1 MRKLAYALFLTTVI
15 LAGTPV
21 PGANA
26 AETKLPRIGFLAWD
40 AASCRSEAFVTA
52 LRELGRVEG
61 RNVVIDC
68 HHAGG
73 RHDGLAPAAAESV
86 RRRPDVIVA
95 ITHDYAEAARRVTQD
110 IPIVMIVGGDP
121 VAAGLVA
128 SLARPGGNITG
139 VGHFS
144 PELNAKRLELLKA
157 VSPRIKRVAVLV
169 FSPDKTSDLGQLN
182 LRDTEQAAKALG
194 LELRVVDVDDG
205 EKLDRAFD
213 AIVSARAD
221 AVYVLP
227 NRLFAVQ
234 MQRIAD
240 LAMWHRLPTIHFYE
254 KFPQVGGLMAY
265 GVDFQAVHRR
275 AAVYVDKILKGANP
289 AELPIEQATR
299 FELVINLETA
309 RELGLKVPQALL
321 LRAHKVIR

>member
-1 MRKLAYALFLTTVI
+1 MRKLAYALFLTAVT
-15 LAGTPV
+15 LAGTLV
-21 PGANA
+21 PGADA

-40 AASCRSEAFVTA
+40 AASCRSEAFMTG
-52 LRELGRVEG
+52 LRELGHDEG

-73 RHDGLAPAAAESV
+73 RHEGLAPAAAESV

-95 ITHDYAEAARRVTQD
+95 ITHDYAEAARRVTQA

-144 PELNAKRLELLKA
+144 PELNAKRLELLKE
-157 VSPRIKRVAVLV
+157 VSPRIKRVAVLI
-169 FSPDKTSDLGQLN
+169 FSPDKTSDLGQFN
-182 LRDTEQAAKALG
+182 LRDTAQAAKALG
-194 LELRVVDVDDG
+194 LELRVVEVDDD

-227 NRLFAVQ
+227 NRLFAAR

-240 LAMWHRLPTIHFYE
+240 LAAWHRLPTIHFYE
-254 KFPQVGGLMAY
+254 KYPEVGGLMAY

-275 AAVYVDKILKGANP
+275 AAIYVDKILKGANP
-289 AELPIEQATR
+289 AGLPIEQATR

-309 RELGLKVPQALL
+309 RNLGLKVPQALL
-321 LRAHKVIR
+321 LRADKVIR

>member
-1 MRKLAYALFLTTVI
+1 MRKLAYALFLTAT
-15 LAGTPV
+15 LARTLV
-21 PGANA
+21 PGADA

-40 AASCRSEAFVTA
+40 AASCRSEAFMTA
-52 LRELGRVEG
+52 LRELDRVEG

-169 FSPDKTSDLGQLN
+169 FSPDKTSDLGQFN
-182 LRDTEQAAKALG
+182 LRDTAQAAKALG
-194 LELRVVDVDDG
+194 LELRVVDVDDD

-240 LAMWHRLPTIHFYE
+240 LAAWHRLPTIHFYE
-254 KFPQVGGLMAY
+254 KFPEVGGLMAY

-321 LRAHKVIR
+321 LRADKVIR

>member
-1 MRKLAYALFLTTVI
+1 MRKLAYALFLTAVT
-15 LAGTPV
+15 LAGTLV
-21 PGANA
+21 PGADA

-40 AASCRSEAFVTA
+40 AASCRSEAFMTA
-52 LRELGRVEG
+52 LRELDRVEG

-73 RHDGLAPAAAESV
+73 RHDGLATAAAESV

-95 ITHDYAEAARRVTQD
+95 ITHDYAEAARRVTRD

-169 FSPDKTSDLGQLN
+169 FSPDKTSDLGQFN
-182 LRDTEQAAKALG
+182 LRDTAQAAKALG
-194 LELRVVDVDDG
+194 LELRVVEVDDG

-240 LAMWHRLPTIHFYE
+240 LAAWHRLPTIHFYE
-254 KFPQVGGLMAY
+254 KFPEVGGLMAY

-309 RELGLKVPQALL
+309 RNLGLKVPQALL
-321 LRAHKVIR
+321 LRADKVIR

>member
-1 MRKLAYALFLTTVI
+1 MRKPAYALFLAAVT
-15 LAGTPV
+15 LAGTLV
-21 PGANA
+21 PGADA

-40 AASCRSEAFVTA
+40 AASCRSEAFMTG
-52 LRELGRVEG
+52 LRELGHVEG

-144 PELNAKRLELLKA
+144 PELNAKRLELLKE

-169 FSPDKTSDLGQLN
+169 FSPDKTSDLGRFN
-182 LRDTEQAAKALG
+182 LRDTAQAAKALG
-194 LELRVVDVDDG
+194 LELRVVEVDDG
-205 EKLDRAFD
+205 KKLNRAFD
-213 AIVSARAD
+213 EIVAARAD

-240 LAMWHRLPTIHFYE
+240 LAMLHRLPTIHFYE
-254 KFPQVGGLMAY
+254 KFPEVGGLMAY

-309 RELGLKVPQALL
+309 RALGITIPPELL
-321 LRAHKVIR
+321 LRADEVIR

>member
-1 MRKLAYALFLTTVI
+1 MILSGKAIAFLFLCLSASMTF
-15 LAGTPV
+15 AAPP
-21 PGANA
+21 PG
-26 AETKLPRIGFLAWD
+26 KVVRIGFLAWD
-40 AASCRSEAFVTA
+40 AASCRSEAFMTG
-52 LRELGRVEG
+52 LRELGYDEG

-68 HHAGG
+68 HHADG
-73 RHDGLAPAAAESV
+73 RHEGLAPAAAESV

-169 FSPDKTSDLGQLN
+169 FGPDKTSDLGRFN
-182 LRDTEQAAKALG
+182 LRDTAQAAKALG
-194 LELRVVDVDDG
+194 LALQVIEVSG
-205 EKLDRAFD
+205 AEELDRAFD
-213 AIVSARAD
+213 EIVAARAD

-240 LAMWHRLPTIHFYE
+240 LAVWHRLPTIHFYE
-254 KFPQVGGLMAY
+254 KFPEVGGLMAY

-275 AAVYVDKILKGANP
+275 ATVYVDKILKGANP

-321 LRAHKVIR
+321 LRADKVIE

>member
-1 MRKLAYALFLTTVI
+1 
-15 LAGTPV
+15 V
-21 PGANA
+21 PGADA

-40 AASCRSEAFVTA
+40 AASCRSEAFMTA
-52 LRELGRVEG
+52 LRELDRVEG

-144 PELNAKRLELLKA
+144 PELNAKRLELLKE

-169 FSPDKTSDLGQLN
+169 FSPDKTSDLGQFN
-182 LRDTEQAAKALG
+182 LRDTAQAAKALG
-194 LELRVVDVDDG
+194 LELRVVEVDDG
-205 EKLDRAFD
+205 KKLNRAFD
-213 AIVSARAD
+213 EIVAARAD

-240 LAMWHRLPTIHFYE
+240 LAMLHRLPTIHFYE
-254 KFPQVGGLMAY
+254 KFPEVGGLMAY
-265 GVDFQAVHRR
+265 GVDFQVVHRR

-289 AELPIEQATR
+289 AELPIEQPTR

-309 RELGLKVPQALL
+309 RALGITIPPELL
-321 LRAHKVIR
+321 LRADEVIR

>member
-1 MRKLAYALFLTTVI
+1 MKTLPLFLALVCVNLLVPP
-15 LAGTPV
+15 LASAQSSDKMPH
-21 PGANA
+21 
-26 AETKLPRIGFLAWD
+26 IGFLAWD
-40 AASCRSEAFVTA
+40 AASCRSEAFMTG
-52 LRELGRVEG
+52 LRELGHDED

-73 RHDGLAPAAAESV
+73 RHEGLAPAAAESV

-144 PELNAKRLELLKA
+144 PELNAKRLELLKE
-157 VSPRIKRVAVLV
+157 VSPRIRRVAVLV
-169 FSPDKTSDLGQLN
+169 FSPDKTSDLGQFN
-182 LRDTEQAAKALG
+182 LRDTAQAAKTLG

-227 NRLFAVQ
+227 NRLFAVR

-240 LAMWHRLPTIHFYE
+240 LAAWHQLPTIHFYE
-254 KFPQVGGLMAY
+254 KYPEVGGLMAY

-275 AAVYVDKILKGANP
+275 AAIYVDKILKGANP

-309 RELGLKVPQALL
+309 RNLGLKVPQALL
-321 LRAHKVIR
+321 LRADKVIR